1 MEKIVRD
8 LRAHQII
15 EGTNEVMRV
24 IVSRD
29 VLGRGA

>member
-1 MEKIVRD
+1 MTSMMEIVPTQ
-8 LRAHQII
+8 AP
-15 EGTNEVMRV
+15 NEVMRV